1 MDRAFLLLEACRRK
15 RKFYGVMVVSDGEVA
30 RVGVETDAAVVR
42 SRSELIGSSALTC
55 ATMCRSARDPIM
67 VMATESGTMSVN
79 GQQHRVPER
88 LRCVCGQVENYLFGG
103 GASGVLYCWELWS
116 GRMVR
121 KWDAHYK
128 GVNAICATDD
138 LLITAAD
145 DALIR
150 IWHLVKIFD
159 ESDDRTFTS
168 SRTLDAHTLPATA
181 LALFSGVNNDLSS
194 SSFGRIASVSLD
206 RTLKIWDTSGTVL
219 TSKTFAEPLT
229 SVAVDTRE
237 TTIIVG
243 SSRGHLFCV
252 DVLRLDDD
260 DSKKRKL
267 TSVWTQVLEAAEKT
281 GPIVALRF
289 LESDLFL
296 SASSDGSVRLWHPR
310 NGLPVQVPS
319 LSGKPVRAILVDD
332 AEDSSSAKKK
342 KTKTLVADFFQKQPK
357 ALPSDTIPLRL
368 LQKQSTPETSKPFA
382 KATSRPDSLVPKL
395 LSDLDILRAENDRWK
410 SVCDSLWHIAHTN
423 IANTSPSSPSPK
435 VA

>member
-1 MDRAFLLLEACRRK
+1 
-15 RKFYGVMVVSDGEVA
+15 
-30 RVGVETDAAVVR
+30 
-42 SRSELIGSSALTC
+42 
-55 ATMCRSARDPIM
+55 
-67 VMATESGTMSVN
+67 
-79 GQQHRVPER
+79 
-88 LRCVCGQVENYLFGG
+88 
-103 GASGVLYCWELWS
+103 
-116 GRMVR
+116 
-121 KWDAHYK
+121 
-128 GVNAICATDD
+128 
-138 LLITAAD
+138 
-145 DALIR
+145 
-150 IWHLVKIFD
+150 VKIFD